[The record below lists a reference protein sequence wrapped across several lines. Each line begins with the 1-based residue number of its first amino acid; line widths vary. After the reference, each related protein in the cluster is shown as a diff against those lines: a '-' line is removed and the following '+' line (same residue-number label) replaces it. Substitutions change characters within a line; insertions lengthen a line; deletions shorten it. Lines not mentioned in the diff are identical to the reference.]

1 MKLDYDL
8 QPADDY
14 VDIYVYFVRGDRS
27 WQMHMYRDRESLY
40 ISNPAYMYSP
50 NHHESFDD
58 VPRLPK
64 RVQAYFDSIM
74 EKVRVLLILGSN

>member
-1 MKLDYDL
+1 MKIDYDL
-8 QPADDY
+8 RQEDDY
-14 VDIYVYFVRGDRS
+14 VDIYVYYVLGDRS
-27 WQMHMYRDRESLY
+27 WQMHLYRDRETLC

-50 NHHESFDD
+50 NHHESFYD

-74 EKVRVLLILGSN
+74 TKVKTLLILGSN